1 MREEE
6 LLKLVIAVY
15 EAASAFICHRIA
27 ELCNSATTRS
37 FGDNAARKHPVT
49 RYRMSRMCRDIRP
62 AVFSINLQI

>member
-15 EAASAFICHRIA
+15 GAAFAH
-27 ELCNSATTRS
+27 LPATAAQRAGDVS

-49 RYRMSRMCRDIRP
+49 RYRMSRAR
-62 AVFSINLQI
+62 